1 MSSIAGDLLVI
12 FEEKL
17 GLVPKTGYL
26 GQQAQQEGVTFFNSL
41 MAKKICK
48 QKCFSVMTQNLN
60 EEFN

>member
-26 GQQAQQEGVTFFNSL
+26 GQQAQQEGVTFFSGVTV
-41 MAKKICK
+41 
-48 QKCFSVMTQNLN
+48 FT
-60 EEFN
+60 